1 MLRWRLLLGTLIIA
15 VLVGLGWLDH
25 AASIKGALLLPVAVC
40 LILLGGGEIL
50 ALARTAGMQPVAWT
64 VHGGNLLLL
73 AAAWLPLAF
82 GDLAQSPGGIA
93 PSTWPMVALAV
104 GTLLVFAAEMYRYE
118 KPGGTLG
125 ALAAAIFA
133 LVYVGLMF
141 ALVIQVRMLWGIGAL
156 ASLVIPVKMGDTG
169 AYTVGRLFGRHPMTP
184 RISPKK
190 TLEGAAGHLLFAA
203 LASWATFA
211 WLIPLTVPASTA
223 ASSHGQPEAWGRWIV
238 FGLLVGAAGMA
249 GDLAE
254 SLIKRDVGR
263 KDSSTWLPGFGGV
276 LDLLDSIL
284 IAAPVAWLCWACGL
298 VGT

>member
-15 VLVGLGWLDH
+15 ALVGLGWLDSS
-25 AASIKGALLLPVAVC
+25 AAVKGLWLLPVAAGFV
-40 LILLGGGEIL
+40 LLGGGEVLSL
-50 ALARTAGMQPVAWT
+50 AAAAGMRPVAWT
-64 VHGGNLLLL
+64 VHCGNLLLL
-73 AAAWLPLAF
+73 AAAWIPLAF
-82 GDLAQSPGGIA
+82 GDTTHGLGGA
-93 PSTWPMVALAV
+93 AASSWPAVALAV
-104 GTLLVFAAEMYRYE
+104 GVLVVFGGEMHRYE

-125 ALAAAIFA
+125 NLAIAVFA
-133 LVYVGLMF
+133 LVYVGLLF

-169 AYTVGRLFGRHPMTP
+169 AYTVGRLLGRHPMTP

-211 WLIPLTVPASTA
+211 WLLPLTALGNAPPQA
-223 ASSHGQPEAWGRWIV
+223 AWRGLL
-238 FGLLVGAAGMA
+238 FGLVVGGAGMA

-254 SLIKRDVGR
+254 SLLKRDVGR

-284 IAAPVAWLCWACGL
+284 LAAPVAWLAWASGL
-298 VGT
+298 VGS